1 MQKEN
6 RLPSAKNLI
15 PSGKQRMP
23 SAKQRIPSA
32 SIKSRQGLP
41 PIANSSKYA
50 PSESNYDDF
59 GDGFGGDDMFKKYV
73 SKIQKPVE
81 KPKEDYF
88 FEKYMKN
95 E

>member
-1 MQKEN
+1 
-6 RLPSAKNLI
+6 
-15 PSGKQRMP
+15 MP

-41 PIANSSKYA
+41 PSSKNA

-59 GDGFGGDDMFKKYV
+59 GDGFGGEDMFKKYV
-73 SKIQKPVE
+73 TNISAKPVE
-81 KPKEDYF
+81 QEKPKPLPAVEDKYF
-88 FEKYMKN
+88 FENYLRN